1 MAEKRRGGLLVCSF
15 TGNPYFVAII
25 KHMAFLRGLQL
36 TSILAITGFIIV
48 NAVVHSHGDDDNYP
62 QHYSSYDQ
70 HNVDPKRTA
79 LRVKCDG

>member
-1 MAEKRRGGLLVCSF
+1 MIKVYREGTPEKAGGFPTGITYSLLGC
-15 TGNPYFVAII
+15 
-25 KHMAFLRGLQL
+25 RGLQL